1 MRYSYPVV
9 VVEWNDAHGSATTDY
24 EPGNLPHQPLIMS
37 TFGLLLK
44 HDEVGATISGEMS
57 EDGSYRGV
65 TFVPAG
71 MIRTVRTILPAA
83 VRRGTRK
90 TMTGHSVPKT
100 TPAAASVDSLTTP
113 EH

>member
-9 VVEWNDAHGSATTDY
+9 VVEWNDAHGAATTDY

-71 MIRTVRTILPAA
+71 MIRGIRVVLPAKA
-83 VRRGTRK
+83 RREKARK
-90 TMTGHSVPKT
+90 SADSHPST
-100 TPAAASVDSLTTP
+100 ASVDSPTTP